1 MSSRIIVGS
10 AALAAAITASIMVR
24 EQKAKGQRREGNVSA
39 YYNGQEYGSSAP
51 PQLGKLHN
59 IKQGIKEDALSLKD
73 ALLGVSQKAREEA
86 PKVTKRVISPEEDA
100 QTRKQ
105 LGQKAKD
112 SSSQSIFN
120 WGFSEAERRKAIA
133 IGEFDTAKK
142 RFEEAVDR
150 NEKELLSTVM
160 REKKAALDRASIEYE
175 RYGRARDFNELSDK
189 LDQQERNS
197 NPLKRL
203 LKNNTGDANT
213 EEAAARSVQGWGDTA
228 QEFGREELE
237 EAKRN
242 ASSEPSEAQKRLDE
256 LKKIKEKGWFGYNK
270 GEQSEQQIAERVA
283 RGLEGWG
290 ETAAQLSKDEMDD
303 LRWNYENSKKQLD
316 KNVSDAMDSLS
327 KAKEDLKQYGSHWWS
342 GWTSKVDNDK
352 QALKDEA
359 QKKYDEALKKHDE
372 AKNKFKEWNDK
383 GDGKFWSSKKD

>member
-24 EQKAKGQRREGNVSA
+24 EQKVKGQGREGKVSVC
-39 YYNGQEYGSSAP
+39 YNDLEYGSSAP
-51 PQLGKLHN
+51 PQWGKLHN

-73 ALLGVSQKAREEA
+73 ALLGVSQKAREETPEA
-86 PKVTKRVISPEEDA
+86 VKRVISPEEDY

-150 NEKELLSTVM
+150 NEKELLSTIM
-160 REKKAALDRASIEYE
+160 REKKAALDRASLEYE

-189 LDQQERNS
+189 LDQQERDS

-203 LKNNTGDANT
+203 LKKNTGDANT

-242 ASSEPSEAQKRLDE
+242 ASSEPSEAQRRLDE

-270 GEQSEQQIAERVA
+270 GEQSEKQIAERVA

-327 KAKEDLKQYGSHWWS
+327 KAKENLKQYGSHWWF

-359 QKKYDEALKKHDE
+359 QKKYDEALKKYDD

>member
-24 EQKAKGQRREGNVSA
+24 EQKAKGKGRDGRVAAS
-39 YYNGQEYGSSAP
+39 YNGQEFGSSAP
-51 PQLGKLHN
+51 QQGGKLHN
-59 IKQGIKEDALSLKD
+59 IKQGIREDALSLKD

-86 PKVTKRVISPEEDA
+86 PEVARRVISPEEESQA
-100 QTRKQ
+100 RKK
-105 LGQKAKD
+105 LSQKAND

-142 RFEEAVDR
+142 RFEEAIDR
-150 NEKELLSTVM
+150 NEKELLSAVM
-160 REKKAALDRASIEYE
+160 REKKAALDRASLEYE

-189 LDQQERNS
+189 LDQQERDS

-203 LKNNTGDANT
+203 LKKDVKNGNT
-213 EEAAARSVQGWGDTA
+213 EEAAARSVQGWGETA

-242 ASSEPSEAQKRLDE
+242 ASSGPSEAQRRLDE

-283 RGLEGWG
+283 RGLEGWS
-290 ETAAQLSKDEMDD
+290 ETAAQMSRDEMDD

-327 KAKEDLKQYGSHWWS
+327 KAKENLKQYGSHWWS
-342 GWTSKVDNDK
+342 GWTSKVDSDK
-352 QALKDEA
+352 QVLKEEA
-359 QKKYDEALKKHDE
+359 QKTYDDALKKYDD

>member
-24 EQKAKGQRREGNVSA
+24 EQKAKGKGRDSKVSVC
-39 YYNGQEYGSSAP
+39 YNSQEYGGSAP
-51 PQLGKLHN
+51 PQWGKLHN
-59 IKQGIKEDALSLKD
+59 ITQGIKEDALTLKD

-86 PKVTKRVISPEEDA
+86 PEAARRVISPEEDSE
-100 QTRKQ
+100 TRRQ
-105 LGQKAKD
+105 LSQKAKD
-112 SSSQSIFN
+112 NSSQSIFN

-142 RFEEAVDR
+142 RFEEAVNR
-150 NEKELLSTVM
+150 NERELLSAVM

-175 RYGRARDFNELSDK
+175 RYGKARDFNELSDK
-189 LDQQERNS
+189 LDQQERES

-203 LKNNTGDANT
+203 LKKNVSDGST
-213 EEAAARSVQGWGDTA
+213 EEAAARSVQGWGETA

-242 ASSEPSEAQKRLDE
+242 ASSEPSDAQKRLDE
-256 LKKIKEKGWFGYNK
+256 LKKIKEKGWFRYNK
-270 GEQSEQQIAERVA
+270 GEQSEEQIAERVA

-290 ETAAQLSKDEMDD
+290 ETAAQLSRDEMDD

-316 KNVSDAMDSLS
+316 KNMSDAMDSLS
-327 KAKEDLKQYGSHWWS
+327 KAKEDLKQYGSHWWA
-342 GWTSKVDNDK
+342 GWTSKVDSDK

-359 QKKYDEALKKHDE
+359 QKKYDDALKKYDD
-372 AKNKFKEWNDK
+372 AKNKFKEWSDND
-383 GDGKFWSSKKD
+383 DGKFWSSKKD

>member
-1 MSSRIIVGS
+1 M
-10 AALAAAITASIMVR
+10 
-24 EQKAKGQRREGNVSA
+24 
-39 YYNGQEYGSSAP
+39 
-51 PQLGKLHN
+51 
-59 IKQGIKEDALSLKD
+59 
-73 ALLGVSQKAREEA
+73 
-86 PKVTKRVISPEEDA
+86 
-100 QTRKQ
+100 
-105 LGQKAKD
+105 
-112 SSSQSIFN
+112 
-120 WGFSEAERRKAIA
+120 
-133 IGEFDTAKK
+133 
-142 RFEEAVDR
+142 DR

-359 QKKYDEALKKHDE
+359 QKKYDEALKKYDE